1 MHHARW
7 ANAGIGDQYWRPTC
21 RPVISLQRCLLSFT
35 ISAGVLKRRS
45 MRLKHRSHL
54 KCVSGLTQHALLV
67 DVYAKVLADNLGS
80 LVCQGTAQDADLPST
95 ARTCNRAYAAPC
107 LQRLL
112 PRMAL
117 GMGCNR
123 CPLGKGVLTAQW
135 QFARRSAGSKSA
147 ASKIPCE
154 TTSKLGLQGVMA

>member
-1 MHHARW
+1 
-7 ANAGIGDQYWRPTC
+7 
-21 RPVISLQRCLLSFT
+21 
-35 ISAGVLKRRS
+35 

-54 KCVSGLTQHALLV
+54 ECVSGLTQHALLV

-80 LVCQGTAQDADLPST
+80 LVCQGAAQDADLSSR

-117 GMGCNR
+117 GMECIAALLEKAFSL
-123 CPLGKGVLTAQW
+123 LGGNSHAEVPDRNQPRPKYHVKPHPSLVYKG
-135 QFARRSAGSKSA
+135 
-147 ASKIPCE
+147 
-154 TTSKLGLQGVMA
+154 